1 MKQVDLFPILFAAL
15 LLVTMNGCQPTVYL
29 MPTPEALTSG
39 KHDPFSTNPE
49 AEFGNRNHVAYA
61 TNRLP
66 VGSDDNRKYLTLF
79 DNKLRLGVA
88 RVRIGGENDSWEALR
103 VVSTTG
109 EREGGIPLTLE
120 NAVELAV
127 VPGEP
132 RSDELSPEAQ
142 AFFDLLND
150 AIDRSMVP
158 DLTLY
163 VHGANNNFYRAS
175 AQASQ
180 FRHFTGNNSVV
191 MVYAWPSAESIL
203 RYAVDV
209 ENAKKTV
216 PVFARLLE
224 LLAEHSK
231 ARYIHILA
239 YSAGPQILSPAL
251 AHLRRQHEG
260 EDIQQLKDRLR
271 LGEIYYAAP
280 DVDFKV
286 FFEDMATYIDLPEH
300 VTLALNPNDSV
311 LAFSAYHHGVS
322 RAGRPDDIELTE
334 EETRWVL
341 DATRHLPFDVIW
353 VEPELMPGMKKG
365 AHDFWYSH
373 PWVST
378 DILIQFLSQARPA
391 DRGLEVYENENQ
403 ARIWYFPPDYP
414 ERITPVIERLQAE
427 DAENGPGG
435 GSSKPAR

>member
-1 MKQVDLFPILFAAL
+1 M
-15 LLVTMNGCQPTVYL
+15 
-29 MPTPEALTSG
+29 
-39 KHDPFSTNPE
+39 
-49 AEFGNRNHVAYA
+49 
-61 TNRLP
+61 
-66 VGSDDNRKYLTLF
+66 
-79 DNKLRLGVA
+79 
-88 RVRIGGENDSWEALR
+88 
-103 VVSTTG
+103 
-109 EREGGIPLTLE
+109 
-120 NAVELAV
+120 
-127 VPGEP
+127 
-132 RSDELSPEAQ
+132 
-142 AFFDLLND
+142 LND
-150 AIDRSMVP
+150 AIDRSIDP

-209 ENAKKTV
+209 ENARKTV

-224 LLAEHSK
+224 LLAEHSN
-231 ARYIHILA
+231 ARYIHILG
-239 YSAGPQILSPAL
+239 YSAGPQVLSPAL

-260 EDIQQLKDRLR
+260 EDIQKLKDRLR

-280 DVDFKV
+280 DVDFKG

-322 RAGRPDDIELTE
+322 RAGRPEDIELTE

-341 DATRHLPFDVIW
+341 DATRSLPFDVIW
-353 VEPELMPGMKKG
+353 VEPDLMPGMEKG

-378 DILIQFLSQARPA
+378 DILVQFLFQARPA
-391 DRGLEVYENENQ
+391 ERGLEVYETENK
-403 ARIWYFPPDYP
+403 ARVWYFPPDYP
-414 ERITPVIERLQAE
+414 ERITPVIERLQAT
-427 DAENGPGG
+427 DTENGQGG
-435 GSSKPAR
+435 EKSKSAR